1 MIDKLKKFFGAKDG
15 SRVKVPTILQMES
28 VECGAASL
36 AMILASFGRWVP
48 LEKMRQE
55 CGVNRDGSNAA
66 NILRAAK
73 NFGCEAKG
81 FRWKADTLRN
91 KQTFPLIIH
100 WEFNHFVVLEGI
112 IGDVAYLNDPAMGRR
127 TVAWEDFRTSY
138 TGIAMSFKPAENFKR
153 EGQAY
158 SVVKAISKKLAQDK
172 SAMIFMMLIGA
183 AMIFPGLASPVF
195 SQIFLDDIL
204 SGKHPDWMPKLC
216 LAMGGTIILTGI
228 LNVMRIILLT
238 RWQEKLKIADSSRFF
253 WHVLRLPMTFFQQ
266 RYAGE
271 IARRVGLNDSIAR
284 VLSDQAATAV
294 LDFFIALFYLALL
307 LQYSVT
313 LTLIGVS
320 FSAVNLIVFFILRR
334 QITDMNKRVQQARG
348 KEFGTA
354 VNGLMM
360 IETIKANGNE
370 GDFFAK
376 WAGYHSKVLLGTQEI
391 QMKSLTMNILP
402 TLLTGLNSALIITIG
417 GFSIME
423 GVMTAGIF
431 TAFQNLMGRFQEPVN
446 KLVQLGATLQTTEM
460 QMQRLDDVYRQ
471 QVDSLNYPDENRET
485 HFSGTRLSGDIELRN
500 VTFGYSPL
508 DPPLLENFNLHI
520 EPGHWVAIVG
530 FSGSGKSTLSKILT
544 GFYEEWSGDVLFDG
558 VKRREIPRDVIVNS
572 LSSVD
577 QDIFQ
582 ITGTVR
588 ENITL
593 FDSSVKKEDV
603 IRAAQDACIHDD
615 ILRLDGGYEAKVS
628 EGGLNFSGGQ
638 RQRLEIAR
646 ALANNPSILVLDEA
660 TSALDPV
667 TEKIVLDN
675 IRRRGC
681 SCFIVAHRLSTIRDC
696 DEIIVLD
703 RGKVVERGI
712 HRDMMQHDG
721 PYRRLI
727 EGHDKNTEEANA

>member
-1 MIDKLKKFFGAKDG
+1 MFNRLKNYLKPA
-15 SRVKVPTILQMES
+15 RRAKVPTILQMEA

-36 AMILASFGRWVP
+36 SMILASFGLWVP

-55 CGVNRDGSNAA
+55 CGVNRDGSKAS
-66 NILRAAK
+66 NIIKAAK
-73 NFGCEAKG
+73 KRGCEAKG
-81 FRWKADTLRN
+81 YRWKADTLKN
-91 KQTFPLIIH
+91 QEYPLIIH

-112 IGDVAYLNDPAMGRR
+112 IDDVAYLNDPAMGRR
-127 TVAWEDFRTSY
+127 KVQWEDFRTSY
-138 TGIAMSFKPAENFKR
+138 TGIALTFKPGKDFKR
-153 EGQAY
+153 EGHRY
-158 SVVKAISKKLAQDK
+158 SVVKAISEKLIEDK
-172 SAMIFMMLIGA
+172 A
-183 AMIFPGLASPVF
+183 AMIFIMLISFGMIFPSLASPVF
-195 SQIFLDDIL
+195 NQIFLDDIL
-204 SGKHPDWMPKLC
+204 SGKHPDYMMNLC
-216 LAMGGTIILTGI
+216 LAMGGTIILIGV
-228 LNVMRIILLT
+228 LNAMRRNLLT
-238 RWQEKLKIADSSRFF
+238 RWQKKLTLADSSRFF
-253 WHVLRLPMTFFQQ
+253 WHVIRLPMTFFQQ
-266 RYAGE
+266 RYSGE
-271 IARRVGLNDSIAR
+271 IASRVEFNEQVAN

-294 LDFFIALFYLALL
+294 LDFFIVLFYLSLL

-313 LTLIGVS
+313 LTIIGVG
-320 FSAVNLIVFFILRR
+320 FSVVNLIVFFILRR
-334 QITDMNKRVQQARG
+334 QITDMNMQVQQARG

-354 VNGLMM
+354 VNGLTM

-376 WAGYHSKVLLGTQEI
+376 WAGYHSKALIGTQEV

-402 TLLTGLNSALIITIG
+402 TLLTGINSALIITLG

-423 GVMTAGIF
+423 GVMTAGVF
-431 TAFQNLMGRFQEPVN
+431 MAFQNLMTSFQEPFN
-446 KLVQLGATLQTTEM
+446 KLVQLGTILQTTEM
-460 QMQRLDDVYRQ
+460 QMQRLDDVYRY
-471 QVDSLNYPDENRET
+471 QVDNLNYPEENRANK
-485 HFSGTRLSGDIELRN
+485 FNGTRLSGEIELRN
-500 VTFGYSPL
+500 VNFGYSPL
-508 DPPLLENFNLHI
+508 EPPLLENFNLKV
-520 EPGHWVAIVG
+520 EPGRWVAIVG

-544 GFYEEWSGDVLFDG
+544 GFYEEWSGDILFDG

-593 FDSSVKKEDV
+593 FDTSVKKDDV

-615 ILRLDGGYEAKVS
+615 ILKLEGGYEAKVS

-703 RGKVVERGI
+703 RGKVVERGT
-712 HRDMMQHDG
+712 HRKMMKNNG
-721 PYRRLI
+721 AYRKLI
-727 EGHDKNTEEANA
+727 EGSDKNTAEEAS

>member
-1 MIDKLKKFFGAKDG
+1 MIDKIKKFFGTKDG
-15 SRVKVPTILQMES
+15 SRVKVPTILQMEA

-66 NILRAAK
+66 NILKAAK
-73 NFGCEAKG
+73 NFGCEAKA
-81 FRWKADTLRN
+81 FRWKADTLR
-91 KQTFPLIIH
+91 KKTFPLIIH

-127 TVAWEDFRTSY
+127 QVAWEDFRTSY
-138 TGIAMSFKPAENFKR
+138 TGIAMRFKPGENFKR
-153 EGQAY
+153 EGHSY
-158 SVVKAISKKLAQDK
+158 SIVKELSKKLTQDK
-172 SAMIFMMLIGA
+172 SAMTFMMLIGA

-195 SQIFLDDIL
+195 NQIFLDDIL
-204 SGKHPDWMPKLC
+204 SGKHPDWMLKLC

-228 LNVMRIILLT
+228 LNIMRIILLT
-238 RWQEKLKIADSSRFF
+238 RWQEKLKLADSSRFF

-271 IARRVGLNDSIAR
+271 IATRVSLNDSIAK
-284 VLSDQAATAV
+284 VLSDQAATAI

-334 QITDMNKRVQQARG
+334 QVTDMNKRIQQARG
-348 KEFGTA
+348 KENGVA

-376 WAGYHSKVLLGTQEI
+376 WAGYHSKVLLGTQEV

-402 TLLTGLNSALIITIG
+402 TLLTGINSALIITLG

-446 KLVQLGATLQTTEM
+446 KLVKLGTTLQTTEV

-471 QVDSLNYPDENRET
+471 QIDSLNYPDENRET
-485 HFSGTRLSGDIELRN
+485 NFSGTRLSGEIELRN
-500 VTFGYSPL
+500 INFGYSPL
-508 DPPLLENFNLHI
+508 DPPLLENFNLRV

-558 VKRREIPRDVIVNS
+558 VKRREIPREVIVNS

-593 FDSSVKKEDV
+593 FDSSVKKDDV

-615 ILRLDGGYEAKVS
+615 ILQLDGGYEAKVS
-628 EGGLNFSGGQ
+628 EGGMNFS
-638 RQRLEIAR
+638 
-646 ALANNPSILVLDEA
+646 PSILVLDEA

-712 HRDMMQHDG
+712 HREMMQHDG

-727 EGHDKNTEEANA
+727 EGHDKNTQEANA